1 MQTASNDLEGAA
13 AEHATP
19 RARRTLL
26 AAGGIVGAILASACC
41 ILPLVLV
48 TLGVSGAWIG
58 SLTMLEPFKP
68 YIAVVTLGLI
78 GGGFWHVYVRKPAA
92 VVCGPDG
99 YCARPESTVITQV
112 VLWIAT
118 ALVLL
123 ALTIGWWA
131 PFLY

>member
-1 MQTASNDLEGAA
+1 MQVASNELEQSD
-13 AEHATP
+13 AERATP
-19 RARRTLL
+19 RIRRTLL
-26 AAGGIVGAILASACC
+26 AAGGILGAVLASACC
-41 ILPLVLV
+41 VLPLALV

-58 SLTMLEPFKP
+58 TLTMLEPFKP
-68 YIAVVTLGLI
+68 YVAAVTLGLI
-78 GGGFWHVYVRKPAA
+78 GGGFWYVYFRQPA

-112 VLWIAT
+112 ALWIAT

-131 PFLY
+131 PLLY